1 MTIRLSLN
9 SVIERLACRPRPHP
23 ASNHRRLFS
32 SPMPATDKLDSDRSL
47 DDRDTDNERA
57 QPHKSKS
64 SAASAKCLYR
74 LSPSSPLLTLHHSP
88 AKDVSHVP
96 CKFFKVG
103 ACTAGSSCPFSH
115 VVHEPGQQKDACA
128 WFVKG
133 NCKFGHKCALAHVLP
148 GQSMSMDRKN
158 KKAAQLAA
166 NGGASS
172 APPREPRNSK
182 GAKKDG
188 RTSATPHGSSSSSTA
203 VNARTGLLS
212 GSTAPTR
219 TTSARPPMAMTL
231 TATPSAPA
239 PPVKDTDFPPF
250 LLSDDADAI
259 EPNNL
264 VPINANTE
272 PTFAAKQQSEDEQQ
286 ETTPSEPPE
295 SSSPRNTSPPTLPLN
310 VPNAPRRPVLPADAG
325 DLGPIGSPPRGSL
338 SAHSPISSGGS
349 PQNAGIPSTFHAQTS
364 LLTESRNRLGAA
376 AGVPSSLGHTHSQA
390 WKADAGPVPAQG
402 VSPGID
408 VSISGE
414 RDVLSADEDLE
425 EFLPSSLTDLLTPS
439 ERSRRMSR
447 THSGSSRP
455 VNLNDTPSPLAP
467 AHTHLP
473 QTQSHHA
480 NHRYSRSVP
489 APSLLGDI
497 KSIWAERGLTT
508 NGVPASPDKHSFG
521 VGPIG
526 SGTPSSLKSPNGFGA
541 LNLANAITPS
551 GTGASV
557 FRDDSHSPSSS
568 LLAPSNASAAFLP
581 GLHHYYSKMNSGGN
595 NGRAPNP
602 GLGLGPGIGL
612 GGLSRSPLSHTPI
625 HGPAADEGRT
635 GANNGAGIG
644 LGLGEAT
651 SPSIRALQSH
661 APGQSLPQGLAA
673 GYSRIHALPLTG
685 SPSSVGGSSVGAGGA
700 FSPGHGP
707 VPFGINAGAGQDWH
721 LQSNQAHLPMEA
733 VSHLSLS
740 AHYDLSS
747 TANPTSSGAP
757 ISSSM
762 AALESMFSRLPPTGG
777 VPLRTPP
784 HAMNSNSR
792 NWHAQ
797 NVHSPLSRP
806 ISDDDELF
814 SMDG

>member
-1 MTIRLSLN
+1 MEASAQVLKGGGGGGVEIEYIFSVDIRLSKWLA
-9 SVIERLACRPRPHP
+9 STVHHHASDRQARLDRRRQRPH
-23 ASNHRRLFS
+23 STSQIKVVCLKVFVFS
-32 SPMPATDKLDSDRSL
+32 LSFFFLLVPSL
-47 DDRDTDNERA
+47 
-57 QPHKSKS
+57 H
-64 SAASAKCLYR
+64 AA
-74 LSPSSPLLTLHHSP
+74 
-88 AKDVSHVP
+88 AKDLSHVP

-115 VVHEPGQQKDACA
+115 AVHEPGQQKDVCA

-166 NGGASS
+166 NGSVPT
-172 APPREPRNSK
+172 PPGRESRSSK
-182 GAKKDG
+182 GAKKEG
-188 RTSATPHGSSSSSTA
+188 HKSALPHGSSST
-203 VNARTGLLS
+203 LLS

-219 TTSARPPMAMTL
+219 TTSARPPMVMTL
-231 TATPSAPA
+231 KATPSAPA

-250 LLSDDADAI
+250 VLPDDADHKLSNPPA
-259 EPNNL
+259 
-264 VPINANTE
+264 AAE
-272 PTFAAKQQSEDEQQ
+272 PTKPEDQ
-286 ETTPSEPPE
+286 EAPLEPPPDAA
-295 SSSPRNTSPPTLPLN
+295 SPILHRNPSPPTLPLN
-310 VPNAPRRPVLPADAG
+310 VPGALRRPVLPADAA

-338 SAHSPISSGGS
+338 STHSPISSGNS

-376 AGVPSSLGHTHSQA
+376 GVPSSLGHTHSQP
-390 WKADAGPVPAQG
+390 WKTDVGSVPTPGITSAA
-402 VSPGID
+402 SPAID
-408 VSISGE
+408 VSVSGD
-414 RDVLSADEDLE
+414 RDILSADEDLE

-455 VNLNDTPSPLAP
+455 VNLNDTPSPLP
-467 AHTHLP
+467 TVHPLVP

-489 APSLLGDI
+489 APSLLGDV

-508 NGVPASPDKHSFG
+508 NGIPASPDKSTFG

-526 SGTPSSLKSPNGFGA
+526 SGTPSSLKSPNGLGP
-541 LNLANAITPS
+541 LNLGPITPS
-551 GTGASV
+551 GTALAA

-581 GLHHYYSKMNSGGN
+581 GLHHYYSKMNSGSN
-595 NGRAPNP
+595 NPRTPNA
-602 GLGLGPGIGL
+602 GLGLGPGLGL
-612 GGLSRSPLSHTPI
+612 GGLSRSPLSHAPI

-635 GANNGAGIG
+635 GANNGANIG

-651 SPSIRALQSH
+651 SPSFRALQSH

-673 GYSRIHALPLTG
+673 GYSRIHALPVTG
-685 SPSSVGGSSVGAGGA
+685 SPSSLGGSSVGGGGA

-707 VPFGINAGAGQDWH
+707 VPFAINAGAGLDWH
-721 LQSNQAHLPMEA
+721 MQSNQAHPPVEA
-733 VSHLSLS
+733 VSHFSQS
-740 AHYDLSS
+740 P
-747 TANPTSSGAP
+747 N
-757 ISSSM
+757 SM
-762 AALESMFSRLPPTGG
+762 AALESMFSRLPPTSTTTTTTGA
-777 VPLRTPP
+777 PLRTPS
-784 HAMNSNSR
+784 HSVNMTR
-792 NWHAQ
+792 NWHTQ
-797 NVHSPLSRP
+797 NALSPLSRP

>member
-1 MTIRLSLN
+1 M
-9 SVIERLACRPRPHP
+9 SV
-23 ASNHRRLFS
+23 S
-32 SPMPATDKLDSDRSL
+32 SPSFI
-47 DDRDTDNERA
+47 
-57 QPHKSKS
+57 
-64 SAASAKCLYR
+64 
-74 LSPSSPLLTLHHSP
+74 SPRLTLHHSP

-115 VVHEPGQQKDACA
+115 TIHEPGQQKDVCA

-166 NGGASS
+166 NGGVSTTPA
-172 APPREPRNSK
+172 RESK
-182 GAKKDG
+182 SPKGGKKDG
-188 RTSATPHGSSSSSTA
+188 RPSATPHGSSSSGTA

-231 TATPSAPA
+231 KATPSAPA

-250 LLSDDADAI
+250 LLPDDADTLERHNAA
-259 EPNNL
+259 PTS
-264 VPINANTE
+264 ANTE
-272 PTFAAKQQSEDEQQ
+272 LGSAAKQQSEDAQ
-286 ETTPSEPPE
+286 EEETAALEPPPVH
-295 SSSPRNTSPPTLPLN
+295 PRNASPPTLPLS
-310 VPNAPRRPVLPADAG
+310 VPSAPRRPVLPADAS

-338 SAHSPISSGGS
+338 SAHSPVSSGDS

-364 LLTESRNRLGAA
+364 LLTESRNRLGAGV
-376 AGVPSSLGHTHSQA
+376 GVPSSLGHTHSQT
-390 WKADAGPVPAQG
+390 WKPDPGSVPPQG
-402 VSPGID
+402 ANPATD
-408 VSISGE
+408 VE

-455 VNLNDTPSPLAP
+455 VNLGDTPSPLAA
-467 AHTHLP
+467 AHAHLP

-489 APSLLGDI
+489 APSLLGDV

-521 VGPIG
+521 VAPIG
-526 SGTPSSLKSPNGFGA
+526 SGTPNSLKSPNGFGV
-541 LNLANAITPS
+541 LNLANAITPP
-551 GTGASV
+551 GTATSV

-581 GLHHYYSKMNSGGN
+581 GLHHYYSKMNSGSN
-595 NGRAPNP
+595 NARAPNA
-602 GLGLGPGIGL
+602 GLALGAGLGL
-612 GGLSRSPLSHTPI
+612 GGLSRSPLSHAPI

-635 GANNGAGIG
+635 GVNNGASIG
-644 LGLGEAT
+644 LGLGETT

-673 GYSRIHALPLTG
+673 GYSRIHALPHTG
-685 SPSSVGGSSVGAGGA
+685 SPSSLGGSSVGGGGA

-707 VPFGINAGAGQDWH
+707 VPFGINAGPGQDWH
-721 LQSNQAHLPMEA
+721 LQSNQAHLPADA

-740 AHYDLSS
+740 AHHDLSS
-747 TANPTSSGAP
+747 TTIPTSSGAP

-784 HAMNSNSR
+784 HAVNSHSR

-806 ISDDDELF
+806 ICDDDELF

>member
-1 MTIRLSLN
+1 
-9 SVIERLACRPRPHP
+9 
-23 ASNHRRLFS
+23 
-32 SPMPATDKLDSDRSL
+32 MPATDKLEIV
-47 DDRDTDNERA
+47 DDRDTDNERN
-57 QPHKSKS
+57 QSHKSKS
-64 SAASAKCLYR
+64 SSSKCPYR
-74 LSPSSPLLTLHHSP
+74 LPFSPSPLLTIFLT
-88 AKDVSHVP
+88 AKDLSHVP

-115 VVHEPGQQKDACA
+115 AIHEPGQQKDVCA

-166 NGGASS
+166 NGGTPT
-172 APPREPRNSK
+172 PPGRESRSSK
-182 GAKKDG
+182 GGKKDG
-188 RTSATPHGSSSSSTA
+188 HPSALPHGTSSAGTPVS
-203 VNARTGLLS
+203 ARTGLLS

-219 TTSARPPMAMTL
+219 TTSARSPMAMTL
-231 TATPSAPA
+231 KATPSAPA
-239 PPVKDTDFPPF
+239 PPLKDTDFPPF
-250 LLSDDADAI
+250 VLPDDADTHKSSNVVSTSAT
-259 EPNNL
+259 
-264 VPINANTE
+264 TE
-272 PTFAAKQQSEDEQQ
+272 PTSHAEDEQQ
-286 ETTPSEPPE
+286 QGTPPSDLPPD
-295 SSSPRNTSPPTLPLN
+295 SSPPIHARNPSPPTLPLN
-310 VPNAPRRPVLPADAG
+310 VPIAPRRPVLPADAA
-325 DLGPIGSPPRGSL
+325 DLGPIGSPPRGSS
-338 SAHSPISSGGS
+338 SAHSPISSGDS
-349 PQNAGIPSTFHAQTS
+349 PQNVGIPSTFHAQTS
-364 LLTESRNRLGAA
+364 LLTESRNRLGPG
-376 AGVPSSLGHTHSQA
+376 AGVPSSLGHTHSQP
-390 WKADAGPVPAQG
+390 WKTDVGSVPTQG
-402 VSPGID
+402 ASPGID
-408 VSISGE
+408 VSVSV
-414 RDVLSADEDLE
+414 DLPADEDLE

-455 VNLNDTPSPLAP
+455 VNLNDTPSPLATV
-467 AHTHLP
+467 HNHLP

-489 APSLLGDI
+489 APSLLGDV

-526 SGTPSSLKSPNGFGA
+526 SATPSSLKSPNGFGA
-541 LNLANAITPS
+541 LNLGSTVTPS
-551 GTGASV
+551 GTGTSV

-581 GLHHYYSKMNSGGN
+581 GLHHYYSKMNSGSN
-595 NGRAPNP
+595 NGRAPSP
-602 GLGLGPGIGL
+602 GLGLGAGLGL

-635 GANNGAGIG
+635 GANNGASIG

-651 SPSIRALQSH
+651 SPSTRALQSH

-685 SPSSVGGSSVGAGGA
+685 SPGSLGGSSVGGGGA

-707 VPFGINAGAGQDWH
+707 VPFGINAGQDWH
-721 LQSNQAHLPMEA
+721 LQSNQAHLPPEA
-733 VSHLSLS
+733 ISHLSLS
-740 AHYDLSS
+740 AHHDLSAS
-747 TANPTSSGAP
+747 ANPTSSSGAP
-757 ISSSM
+757 FPSSM
-762 AALESMFSRLPPTGG
+762 AALESMFSRLPSTGVG
-777 VPLRTPP
+777 APLRTPP
-784 HAMNSNSR
+784 HSVNSNR
-792 NWHAQ
+792 NWQHQ
-797 NVHSPLSRP
+797 NVLSPLSRP

>member
-1 MTIRLSLN
+1 
-9 SVIERLACRPRPHP
+9 
-23 ASNHRRLFS
+23 
-32 SPMPATDKLDSDRSL
+32 
-47 DDRDTDNERA
+47 
-57 QPHKSKS
+57 
-64 SAASAKCLYR
+64 
-74 LSPSSPLLTLHHSP
+74 
-88 AKDVSHVP
+88 
-96 CKFFKVG
+96 
-103 ACTAGSSCPFSH
+103 
-115 VVHEPGQQKDACA
+115 
-128 WFVKG
+128 
-133 NCKFGHKCALAHVLP
+133 
-148 GQSMSMDRKN
+148 MSMDRKN
-158 KKAAQLAA
+158 KKAAQLNA

-172 APPREPRNSK
+172 AATRESRSSK
-182 GAKKDG
+182 GGKKDALPSALPHASSS
-188 RTSATPHGSSSSSTA
+188 SATP

-219 TTSARPPMAMTL
+219 TTSARPPLAMTL

-250 LLSDDADAI
+250 VLPDEDDTHR
-259 EPNNL
+259 
-264 VPINANTE
+264 PINALPTSTNANTE
-272 PTFAAKQQSEDEQQ
+272 LNKQEIEDHQQ
-286 ETTPSEPPE
+286 ETPLSDPPPK
-295 SSSPRNTSPPTLPLN
+295 SLSPILTRNPSPPTLPLN
-310 VPNAPRRPVLPADAG
+310 VPSAPRRPVLPADAA

-338 SAHSPISSGGS
+338 PAHSPISSGNSHS

-364 LLTESRNRLGAA
+364 LLTESRNLLGQG
-376 AGVPSSLGHTHSQA
+376 AGVPSSLGHTHSQI
-390 WKADAGPVPAQG
+390 WKSDGGSIPAQPISSTA
-402 VSPGID
+402 SPGIN
-408 VSISGE
+408 VSVSGD
-414 RDVLSADEDLE
+414 RDILSADEDLE

-455 VNLNDTPSPLAP
+455 VNLNDAPSPLAGTHP
-467 AHTHLP
+467 HLP
-473 QTQSHHA
+473 QTQNHHA

-489 APSLLGDI
+489 APSLLGDV

-526 SGTPSSLKSPNGFGA
+526 SGTPSSLKSPNGLGA
-541 LNLANAITPS
+541 LNLGGTITPS
-551 GTGASV
+551 GTGSTNL

-581 GLHHYYSKMNSGGN
+581 GLHHYYSKMNSGTT
-595 NGRAPNP
+595 NGRAPNT
-602 GLGLGPGIGL
+602 GLGLGPSLGL
-612 GGLSRSPLSHTPI
+612 GGLSRSPLSHAPI

-635 GANNGAGIG
+635 GANNGANIG

-673 GYSRIHALPLTG
+673 GYSRIHAIPLTG
-685 SPSSVGGSSVGAGGA
+685 SPSSVGGSSVGGGA

-707 VPFGINAGAGQDWH
+707 VPFGINAGPGQDWL
-721 LQSNQAHLPMEA
+721 LQSNHTHSSTEA

-740 AHYDLSS
+740 AAHHDL
-747 TANPTSSGAP
+747 TSGPP

-777 VPLRTPP
+777 APLRTPP
-784 HAMNSNSR
+784 HSVNMNR

-797 NVHSPLSRP
+797 NALSPLSRP

-814 SMDG
+814 SFDG

>member
-1 MTIRLSLN
+1 
-9 SVIERLACRPRPHP
+9 
-23 ASNHRRLFS
+23 
-32 SPMPATDKLDSDRSL
+32 MPAADKPAPTDDYNDSDKSQS
-47 DDRDTDNERA
+47 N
-57 QPHKSKS
+57 KSKS
-64 SAASAKCLYR
+64 SSKC
-74 LSPSSPLLTLHHSP
+74 PSHRPFFAVILLLTLST
-88 AKDVSHVP
+88 AKDLSHVP

-115 VVHEPGQQKDACA
+115 AVHEPGQQKDVCA

-166 NGGASS
+166 NGGISNAPSRESRSSKGGKKDALSS
-172 APPREPRNSK
+172 AP
-182 GAKKDG
+182 AL
-188 RTSATPHGSSSSSTA
+188 ASSSSSTP

-219 TTSARPPMAMTL
+219 TTSARPPMVMTL
-231 TATPSAPA
+231 KATPSAPA

-250 LLSDDADAI
+250 NLDDDTLPPNNALFTSTNAEPTSAI
-259 EPNNL
+259 EQE
-264 VPINANTE
+264 T
-272 PTFAAKQQSEDEQQ
+272 EDELQ
-286 ETTPSEPPE
+286 ETPPSEPPPK
-295 SSSPRNTSPPTLPLN
+295 SLSPVLTRNPSPPTLPLN
-310 VPNAPRRPVLPADAG
+310 VPSAPRRPVLPADAT

-338 SAHSPISSGGS
+338 STHSPISSGNS
-349 PQNAGIPSTFHAQTS
+349 PQNAGVPSTFHVQTS
-364 LLTESRNRLGAA
+364 LLTESRNRLGAGS
-376 AGVPSSLGHTHSQA
+376 GVPSSLGHAHSQV
-390 WKADAGPVPAQG
+390 WKTEVGSVPGQAIA
-402 VSPGID
+402 STANPGIN
-408 VSISGE
+408 VSVSGD
-414 RDVLSADEDLE
+414 RDNLSADEDLE

-455 VNLNDTPSPLAP
+455 VNLNDAPSPLTV
-467 AHTHLP
+467 THLP

-489 APSLLGDI
+489 APSLLGDV

-508 NGVPASPDKHSFG
+508 NGVPASPDKPSFG

-526 SGTPSSLKSPNGFGA
+526 SGTPGSLKSSNGLGA
-541 LNLANAITPS
+541 LNLGGSMTPS
-551 GTGASV
+551 GTGTTGL
-557 FRDDSHSPSSS
+557 FRDDSYSPSSS

-581 GLHHYYSKMNSGGN
+581 GLHHYYSKMGSGTS
-595 NGRAPNP
+595 NGRGPNT
-602 GLGLGPGIGL
+602 GLALGAGLGL
-612 GGLSRSPLSHTPI
+612 GGLSRSPLSHAPV
-625 HGPAADEGRT
+625 HGPVVDEGRT
-635 GANNGAGIG
+635 NTNNGASIG

-685 SPSSVGGSSVGAGGA
+685 SPSSLGGSSVGGGA

-721 LQSNQAHLPMEA
+721 LQSNQVLPPSTEV

-740 AHYDLSS
+740 AHHELNTS
-747 TANPTSSGAP
+747 AAPASSGAP
-757 ISSSM
+757 VSTSM
-762 AALESMFSRLPPTGG
+762 AALESMFSRLPTAGG
-777 VPLRTPP
+777 ALRTPSQS
-784 HAMNSNSR
+784 ANMSR
-792 NWHAQ
+792 NWHTQ

-806 ISDDDELF
+806 ISDDDGLF
-814 SMDG
+814 SMDD